1 MPVLSKQFLD
11 DLDIQLDERAYAAFN
26 QHFEETLSERIVES
40 VVELLDEQQ
49 VQELVATRDQ
59 GDEQLQT
66 WLQTNVPNLKE
77 IIEDEV
83 YILIGELAENSDKI

>member
-1 MPVLSKQFLD
+1 MPVLTQQFLG
-11 DLDIQLDERAYAAFN
+11 DLGIQLDEQAYAAFN
-26 QHFEETLSERIVES
+26 EHFEETLSERIVES
-40 VVELLDEQQ
+40 VVELLDERQ
-49 VQELVATRDQ
+49 VQELVSTRDL

-66 WLQTNVPNLKE
+66 WLQTNVPDLKE